1 MEWSCKCSGCEHQ
14 MCTNR
19 VPIFSSLS
27 HEEMDA
33 IQSLIIQRTYDK
45 GEIIIAA
52 NEQMHAIFILNEGVV
67 KINKRYQ
74 DKEQIL
80 YLLTE
85 NEFFGETNLFAQTN
99 SNMNVV
105 ALTKTVL
112 CTISKADF
120 ERLVYKYP
128 SIGLKMLEEI
138 THRLIKTQQLIENTG
153 FKPIEDRIVVMLKE
167 FAPKYGKEADK
178 GTLIELPLNREELA
192 NYLGLTRET
201 ISRKLAKMDKEG
213 LIKIIGHKKI
223 LLYHSS

>member
-1 MEWSCKCSGCEHQ
+1 MEWSCKCHDCEHQ

-19 VPIFSSLS
+19 IPIFSSLS
-27 HEEMDA
+27 NKEMDA

-45 GEIIIAA
+45 GETIIAA
-52 NEQMHAIFILNEGVV
+52 NEPMHAIFILNEGVV
-67 KINKRYQ
+67 KINKQYQ

-105 ALTKTVL
+105 ALTKTIL

-120 ERLVYKYP
+120 EGLVYKYP

-138 THRLIKTQQLIENTG
+138 THRLIKTQQLIESTG
-153 FKPIEDRIVVMLKE
+153 FKPIDDRIVEMLNE
-167 FAPKYGKEADK
+167 FAPKYGKKAEK

>member
-1 MEWSCKCSGCEHQ
+1 MEWSCKCHGCEHQ

-19 VPIFSSLS
+19 VPIFSSLTN
-27 HEEMDA
+27 EEMDA
-33 IQSLIIQRTYDK
+33 IQSLIIQRTYNK
-45 GEIIIAA
+45 GEVILTA
-52 NEQMHAIFILNEGVV
+52 NEPMHAIFILNEGVV
-67 KINKRYQ
+67 KINKRFQ

-85 NEFFGETNLFAQTN
+85 NEFFGETNLFAQTK

-138 THRLIKTQQLIENTG
+138 THRLIKTQQLIESTG
-153 FKPIEDRIVVMLKE
+153 FKPIDDRIVEMLNE
-167 FAPKYGKEADK
+167 FAPKYGKKAEK

>member
-1 MEWSCKCSGCEHQ
+1 MDWSCKCLGCEGQ

-27 HEEMDA
+27 FEEMDA
-33 IQSLIIQRTYDK
+33 IQSLIIQRTYEK
-45 GEIIIAA
+45 GEIIVAA
-52 NEQMHAIFILNEGVV
+52 KQPMHALFILNEGVV
-67 KINKRYQ
+67 KIVKRYH

-80 YLLTE
+80 YLLSE
-85 NEFFGETNLFAQTN
+85 NEFFGETNLFAQTQ
-99 SNMNVV
+99 SNMTVI

-120 ERLVYKYP
+120 EKLVFKYP
-128 SIGLKMLEEI
+128 SIALKMLEEI
-138 THRLIKTQQLIENTG
+138 THRLIKTQQLVENSG
-153 FKPIEDRIVVMLKE
+153 FRSIDDRIVDVLNE
-167 FAPKYGKEADK
+167 FAPKYGKRQDK

-201 ISRKLAKMDKEG
+201 ISRKLAKMEKDG
-213 LIKIIGHKKI
+213 HIKIIGHKKI